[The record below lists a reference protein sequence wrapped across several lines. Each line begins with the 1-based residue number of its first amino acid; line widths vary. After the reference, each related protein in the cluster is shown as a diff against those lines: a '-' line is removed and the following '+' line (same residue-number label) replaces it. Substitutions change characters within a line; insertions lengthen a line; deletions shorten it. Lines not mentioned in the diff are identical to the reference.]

1 MQTRKEQNLSF
12 RQFASFKK
20 KKEKK
25 KGLMDVFGFNIFLD
39 TYLTDS
45 CHPQLSLKIV
55 FHAIPL
61 YKHYVGAAL

>member
-1 MQTRKEQNLSF
+1 MQIRKEQNLLF

-20 KKEKK
+20 KK

-39 TYLTDS
+39 TYLTDG

>member
-1 MQTRKEQNLSF
+1 MQIRKEQNLSF

-20 KKEKK
+20 KKK

-61 YKHYVGAAL
+61 HKHYVGAAL

>member
-1 MQTRKEQNLSF
+1 
-12 RQFASFKK
+12 
-20 KKEKK
+20 
-25 KGLMDVFGFNIFLD
+25 MDVFGFNIFLD

-61 YKHYVGAAL
+61 YKHYLGDAL